1 MEGDMPQTIKVS
13 ESIALLMW
21 HLAPALRRLLEEDSQ
36 QSSALPPPEL
46 MKRFELLLQ
55 CGF

>member
-1 MEGDMPQTIKVS
+1 MPKMIVVS
-13 ESIALLMW
+13 KSIALLMR
-21 HLAPALRRLLEEDSQ
+21 HLSRALHHYRSDR
-36 QSSALPPPEL
+36 QSSSIPPAEL

>member
-1 MEGDMPQTIKVS
+1 MPKTIEVS
-13 ESIALLMW
+13 KSIALLMW
-21 HLAPALRRLLEEDSQ
+21 HLFRALRRLLADSK

>member
-1 MEGDMPQTIKVS
+1 MESDMPKTIEVP
-13 ESIALLMW
+13 ESVGPLML
-21 HLAPALRRLLEEDSQ
+21 HLSTALRRLLVDSKR
-36 QSSALPPPEL
+36 SSAITSPEL